1 MHPFVYHN
9 DRLLPLEQVRLSPGQ
24 AGLINGWGVF
34 TTARV
39 YQGEPFALERHY
51 QRLERDA
58 RTLEIPL
65 PAGYERVHAAV
76 MELIRANR
84 AGESCVRIYFVY
96 NKIGI
101 WRSNEDFP
109 ATDFLLYSIDVPKRV
124 GPTQLA
130 LMPHGRHAANP
141 LTGTKVISWL
151 NNVWTVETQAHHRGF
166 DDVLLLNERGE
177 VSECTAANVYVVKNG
192 RVATPALNSGCL
204 AGVSRSILLELAAKS
219 GMPIAERTI
228 APEELWAAD
237 EVFITSTTR
246 QVQPVDRIE
255 EHTFTPG
262 KVTEKMAALFQQ
274 YVDEYIRA
282 AQQKNAAAVR

>member
-1 MHPFVYHN
+1 MHPFIYHN

-34 TTARV
+34 TTVRT
-39 YQGEPFALERHY
+39 YEGQPFELERHF
-51 QRLERDA
+51 QRLVRDA

-65 PAGYERVHAAV
+65 PADYGRVHAAV
-76 MELIRANR
+76 MELIRANHAR
-84 AGESCVRIYFVY
+84 EACVRIYFVN

-101 WRSNEDFP
+101 WRSDEVFP
-109 ATDFLLYSIDVPKRV
+109 ATDFLLYSIDVPRRV

-130 LMPHGRHAANP
+130 FMAHGRHAANP

-151 NNVWTVETQAHHRGF
+151 NNVWTVETQGHHRGF

-177 VSECTAANVYVVKNG
+177 ISECTAANIYIVKDG
-192 RVATPALNSGCL
+192 RVATPPLNSGCL
-204 AGVSRSILLELAAKS
+204 AGVSRSVLLEIAPKA
-219 GMPIAERTI
+219 GTPIAERAI
-228 APEELWAAD
+228 MPEELWAAN

-255 EHTFTPG
+255 EHKFAPG
-262 KVTEKMAALFQQ
+262 KVTEKLAALFQQ
-274 YVDEYIRA
+274 YVDEHIRS
-282 AQQKNAAAVR
+282 AQQKLAVAG